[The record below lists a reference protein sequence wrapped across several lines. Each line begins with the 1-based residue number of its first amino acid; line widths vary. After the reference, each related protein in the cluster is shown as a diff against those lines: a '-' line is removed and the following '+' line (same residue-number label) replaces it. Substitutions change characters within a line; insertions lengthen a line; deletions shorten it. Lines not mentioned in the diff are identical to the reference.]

1 MNQSETK
8 QEIETRF
15 QIVLTLSMFF
25 PTLLLIF
32 LESAGMDKKQ
42 LNDTTLSWSILVGLY
57 ILDYVLF
64 VATKKSRIPAGVFC
78 WINSILILGISFFI
92 FPLIIIALA
101 HAPNLHTNNLY
112 LYFYKISLEGLI
124 LAPILIFILFIIGF
138 FIDLFSGIKIKWN
151 FKKFKKNKLNSI

>member
-1 MNQSETK
+1 
-8 QEIETRF
+8 
-15 QIVLTLSMFF
+15 MFF

-42 LNDTTLSWSILVGLY
+42 LTDTTLSWSILVGLY

-64 VATKKSRIPAGVFC
+64 TVIRKSHIFNWVFK
-78 WINSILILGISFFI
+78 WISSILILGIGFFI

-101 HAPNLHTNNLY
+101 HAPNLPTNNLY

-124 LAPILIFILFIIGF
+124 LAPILIFIFLLIGFIINF
-138 FIDLFSGIKIKWN
+138 FSETTIKRN
-151 FKKFKKNKLNSI
+151 FKKSKRGK